1 MYSDCL
7 ICVMCVKCVISV
19 LYVMNVMWR
28 INAIETINVLKT
40 LFQGTAQ
47 NTQNFLLM
55 EMIAPGNFSNNDK
68 SGLLSENK
76 KSVFFVTTTLWKRK
90 RFQLCPKSI
99 QLSMEPM
106 TEKSPPLWET
116 PDDSFSDRRPKN
128 QHWMTTSSHLSDVC
142 DARRRSW
149 QETEKINLGRYVMRE
164 NKGVSFY
171 CW

>member
-1 MYSDCL
+1 MCNVRKMCNKCTLRDECNVTDKRDWDYKCIKNPFSGDCPKHSEL
-7 ICVMCVKCVISV
+7 FVNGDDCTRQ
-19 LYVMNVMWR
+19 L
-28 INAIETINVLKT
+28 LKQWQIWAFVREQEVSLFRHNNT
-40 LFQGTAQ
+40 L
-47 NTQNFLLM
+47 
-55 EMIAPGNFSNNDK
+55 
-68 SGLLSENK
+68 K
-76 KSVFFVTTTLWKRK
+76 KK

-142 DARRRSW
+142 EARRRRSW

-164 NKGVSFY
+164 NKGILFY
-171 CW
+171 FW